1 MNDYTPA
8 ERLRI
13 VVIGAVAPIVIAAVG
28 IAIMLSWSAELPD
41 PLAIHWNGS
50 GEPDGF
56 GSLTGLALM
65 IGGIAAG
72 FGVIVT
78 LATLFQS
85 AGVYT
90 RTLLGS
96 SVWLSTLIT
105 VGVVGSVYLQIGLAD
120 ARDVGDGAGIGFWL
134 IAGTVGG
141 LLLAVPAAL
150 LAPRAPLVADDE
162 AATPALGLAKQER
175 AVWSRSTAPQSW
187 LFAALFGGIFL
198 LLGGVSLALAASGEP
213 YWSTLLV
220 AVLLLPVAV
229 GSSFWRVR
237 VSSAGFTVR
246 SLLGLPRF
254 TVPIDQIESARVTQV
269 SPLGDFGGWGVR
281 WGSKGRI
288 GVVVRSGEALEVSRK
303 HGRTIV
309 VTVEDAESAAAL
321 INGFRE
327 RTATVGA

>member
-13 VVIGAVAPIVIAAVG
+13 VVIGAVVPSVIAAVG
-28 IAIMLSWSAELPD
+28 IAVMLSWSADLPD
-41 PLAIHWNGS
+41 PVAIHWNGS

-56 GSLTGLALM
+56 GSLPGLALM

-72 FGVIVT
+72 FGAIVT

-85 AGVYT
+85 AGAYT
-90 RTLLGS
+90 RTVLGT

-105 VGVVGSVYLQIGLAD
+105 VSVVGSVYMQLGLSD
-120 ARDVGDGAGIGFWL
+120 ARDVGDGAGIGLWL
-134 IAGTVGG
+134 LAGAVGG
-141 LLLAVPAAL
+141 LVLAVPAAL
-150 LAPRAPLVADDE
+150 LAPRAPFFAHDE
-162 AATPALGLAKQER
+162 AATPALGLATRER
-175 AVWSRSTAPQSW
+175 AIWSRSTAPQSW
-187 LFAALFGGIFL
+187 LFAALFGGILL
-198 LLGGVSLALAASGEP
+198 LLGVVTVALAANGEP
-213 YWSTLLV
+213 YWSTLLI
-220 AVLLLPVAV
+220 AVLLVLAAV
-229 GSSFWRVR
+229 GTSFWRVR

-254 TVPIDQIESARVTQV
+254 TVPIGQIESARVTQV

-288 GVVVRSGEALEVSRK
+288 GVVVRSGEALEVSRTR
-303 HGRTIV
+303 GRTIV
-309 VTVEDAESAAAL
+309 VTVDDAESAAAL

-327 RTATVGA
+327 RAASVGA